1 MFGLL
6 CRFSIKYPDC
16 LAFQRLLFTFAR
28 NKKNTTMGFWNSL
41 FGGESNPEEEKRVA
55 DERNF
60 DLLKYDG
67 VKAMRIGQYEYA
79 MKCFEK
85 ALETKDDAEVHDYLS
100 RAYTRLGRYDDALA
114 ELKMLAMKEPDNIHL
129 KMQAA
134 GVAFIKEDYG
144 EMAALCEQALAVD
157 ADNAMVHLFYA
168 KAELGQDNLI
178 PAIARLTKAIALD
191 ENLADARLLRGQ
203 TLLKMGDY
211 NAVTEDVAWL
221 MEHTEDNED
230 VLLLN
235 ARIEA
240 AKGNADEAI
249 RIYGHVIDLNPF
261 HLDAYRERGKLRL
274 EQGDKQGAAEDMEKV
289 MELNPEEM
297 ADVSGEYSAEG
308 IEQKTRQAYSN
319 LNPFGI

>member
-1 MFGLL
+1 
-6 CRFSIKYPDC
+6 
-16 LAFQRLLFTFAR
+16 
-28 NKKNTTMGFWNSL
+28 MGFWNSL
-41 FGGESNPEEEKRVA
+41 FGGVTDPEEEKRAA

-85 ALETKDDAEVHDYLS
+85 ALQTKEDAEVRDYLS
-100 RAYTRLGRYDDALA
+100 RAFLHQGRYDDALA
-114 ELKMLAMKEPDNIHL
+114 ELKTLAMQEPDNIHL

-134 GVAFIKEDYG
+134 SVAYIKEDYQ
-144 EMAALCEQALAVD
+144 EMKALCEQALAVD
-157 ADNAMVHLFYA
+157 ADNAMVHHFYA
-168 KAELGQDNLI
+168 KAELGQENLI
-178 PAIARLTKAIALD
+178 QGIARLTKAIALD
-191 ENLADARLLRGQ
+191 ESLADARLLRGQ

-211 NAVTEDVAWL
+211 NAATEDVTWL
-221 MEHTEDNED
+221 MEHVEDSED
-230 VLLLN
+230 VLLLH

-249 RIYGHVIDLNPF
+249 RIYSHVIDVNPF
-261 HLDAYRERGKLRL
+261 HVEAFRERGKLRMG
-274 EQGDKQGAAEDMEKV
+274 QGDKQGAEEDMKMV
-289 MELNPEEM
+289 LELNPEEM
-297 ADVSGEYSAEG
+297 ADVNGEYSAEG

>member
-1 MFGLL
+1 
-6 CRFSIKYPDC
+6 
-16 LAFQRLLFTFAR
+16 
-28 NKKNTTMGFWNSL
+28 MGFWNSL
-41 FGGESNPEEEKRVA
+41 FGGETNPEEEKRAA

-67 VKAMRIGQYEYA
+67 VKSMRIGQYEYA
-79 MKCFEK
+79 VKCFEK
-85 ALETKDDAEVHDYLS
+85 ALETKEDAEVRDYLS
-100 RAYTRLGRYDDALA
+100 RAFIRMGRLDDALA
-114 ELKMLAMKEPDNIHL
+114 ELKKLTMQEPDNIHL

-134 GVAFIKEDYG
+134 GVAFMKEDYA
-144 EMAALCEQALAVD
+144 EMTALCEQALAVD

-168 KAELGQDNLI
+168 KAELGQDNI
-178 PAIARLTKAIALD
+178 IQGIARLTKAIALE

-211 NAVTEDVAWL
+211 NAASEDVAWL
-221 MEHTEDNED
+221 TEHTEESED
-230 VLLLN
+230 VLLLH

-249 RIYGHVIDLNPF
+249 RIYSQVIDVNPF
-261 HLDAYRERGKLRL
+261 QVDAFRERGKLRL
-274 EQGDKQGAAEDMEKV
+274 EQGDKQGAEEDMKMV
-289 MELNPEEM
+289 LELNPEEM
-297 ADVSGEYSAEG
+297 ADVNGEYSAEG

>member
-1 MFGLL
+1 
-6 CRFSIKYPDC
+6 
-16 LAFQRLLFTFAR
+16 
-28 NKKNTTMGFWNSL
+28 MGFWNSL
-41 FGGESNPEEEKRVA
+41 FGGETNPEEEKRAA

-79 MKCFEK
+79 VKCFEK
-85 ALETKDDAEVHDYLS
+85 ALETKEDAEVRDYLS
-100 RAYTRLGRYDDALA
+100 RAFIRMGRLDDALA
-114 ELKMLAMKEPDNIHL
+114 ELKKLTMQEPDNIHL

-134 GVAFIKEDYG
+134 SVAFMKEDYA
-144 EMAALCEQALAVD
+144 EMTALCEQALAVD

-168 KAELGQDNLI
+168 KAELGQNNVI
-178 PAIARLTKAIALD
+178 QGIARLTKAIALE

-203 TLLKMGDY
+203 TLLKMGDF
-211 NAVTEDVAWL
+211 NAASEDVAWL
-221 MEHTEDNED
+221 TEHTEESED
-230 VLLLN
+230 VLLLH

-249 RIYGHVIDLNPF
+249 RIYSQVIDVNPF
-261 HLDAYRERGKLRL
+261 QVDAFRERGKLRL
-274 EQGDKQGAAEDMEKV
+274 EQGDKQGAEEDMKMV
-289 MELNPEEM
+289 LELNPEEM
-297 ADVSGEYSAEG
+297 ADVNGEYSAEG

>member
-1 MFGLL
+1 M
-6 CRFSIKYPDC
+6 
-16 LAFQRLLFTFAR
+16 
-28 NKKNTTMGFWNSL
+28 
-41 FGGESNPEEEKRVA
+41 FGGETNPEEEKRAA

-79 MKCFEK
+79 VKCFEK
-85 ALETKDDAEVHDYLS
+85 ALETKEDAEVRDYLS
-100 RAYTRLGRYDDALA
+100 RAFIRMGRLDDALA
-114 ELKMLAMKEPDNIHL
+114 ELKKLTMQEPDNIHL

-134 GVAFIKEDYG
+134 GVAFMKEDYA
-144 EMAALCEQALAVD
+144 EMTALCEQALAVD

-168 KAELGQDNLI
+168 KAELGQNNVI
-178 PAIARLTKAIALD
+178 QGIARLTKAIALE

-203 TLLKMGDY
+203 TLLKMGDF
-211 NAVTEDVAWL
+211 NAASEDVAWL
-221 MEHTEDNED
+221 TEHTEESED
-230 VLLLN
+230 VLLLH

-249 RIYGHVIDLNPF
+249 RIYSQVIDVNPF
-261 HLDAYRERGKLRL
+261 QVDAFRERGKLRL
-274 EQGDKQGAAEDMEKV
+274 EQGDKQGAEEDMKMV
-289 MELNPEEM
+289 LELNPEEM
-297 ADVSGEYSAEG
+297 ADVNGEYSAEG

>member
-1 MFGLL
+1 
-6 CRFSIKYPDC
+6 
-16 LAFQRLLFTFAR
+16 
-28 NKKNTTMGFWNSL
+28 MGFWNSL
-41 FGGESNPEEEKRVA
+41 FGGETNPEEEKRAA

-79 MKCFEK
+79 VKCFEK
-85 ALETKDDAEVHDYLS
+85 ALETKEDAEVRDYLS
-100 RAYTRLGRYDDALA
+100 RAFIRMGRLDDALA
-114 ELKMLAMKEPDNIHL
+114 ELKKLTMQEPDNIHL

-134 GVAFIKEDYG
+134 GVAFMKEDYA
-144 EMAALCEQALAVD
+144 EMTALCEQALAVD

-168 KAELGQDNLI
+168 KAELGQDNI
-178 PAIARLTKAIALD
+178 IQGIARLTKAIALE

-203 TLLKMGDY
+203 TLLKMGDF
-211 NAVTEDVAWL
+211 NAASEDVAWL
-221 MEHTEDNED
+221 TEHTEESED
-230 VLLLN
+230 VLLLH

-249 RIYGHVIDLNPF
+249 RIYSQVIDVNPF
-261 HLDAYRERGKLRL
+261 QVDAFRERGKLRL
-274 EQGDKQGAAEDMEKV
+274 EQGDKQGAEDDMKMV
-289 MELNPEEM
+289 LELNPEEM
-297 ADVSGEYSAEG
+297 ADVNGEYSTEG

>member
-1 MFGLL
+1 
-6 CRFSIKYPDC
+6 
-16 LAFQRLLFTFAR
+16 
-28 NKKNTTMGFWNSL
+28 MGFWNSL
-41 FGGESNPEEEKRVA
+41 FGGETNPEEEKRAA

-79 MKCFEK
+79 VKCFEK
-85 ALETKDDAEVHDYLS
+85 ALETKEDAEVRDYLS
-100 RAYTRLGRYDDALA
+100 RAFIRMGRLDDALA
-114 ELKMLAMKEPDNIHL
+114 ELKKLTMQEPDNIHL

-134 GVAFIKEDYG
+134 GVAFMKEDYA
-144 EMAALCEQALAVD
+144 EMTALCEQALAVD

-168 KAELGQDNLI
+168 KAELGQNNVI
-178 PAIARLTKAIALD
+178 QGIARLTKAIALE

-203 TLLKMGDY
+203 TLLKMGDF
-211 NAVTEDVAWL
+211 NAASEDVAWL
-221 MEHTEDNED
+221 TEHTEESED
-230 VLLLN
+230 VLLLH

-249 RIYGHVIDLNPF
+249 RIYSQVIDVNPF
-261 HLDAYRERGKLRL
+261 QVDALRERGKLRL
-274 EQGDKQGAAEDMEKV
+274 EQGDKQGAEEDMKMV
-289 MELNPEEM
+289 LELNPEEM
-297 ADVSGEYSAEG
+297 ADVNGEYSAEG